1 MTTLDELVERVA
13 QHLPDVPRLAVLDA
27 VETEWERLRASAEP
41 CSAPFVLP
49 AAVWRLRAR
58 TDLAL

>member
-1 MTTLDELVERVA
+1 MSHFDELVERVA
-13 QHLPDVPRLAVLDA
+13 QHLPDVPRLAILDA
-27 VETEWERLRASAEP
+27 VETEWERLRASTEP
-41 CSAPFVLP
+41 CSTPFVLP